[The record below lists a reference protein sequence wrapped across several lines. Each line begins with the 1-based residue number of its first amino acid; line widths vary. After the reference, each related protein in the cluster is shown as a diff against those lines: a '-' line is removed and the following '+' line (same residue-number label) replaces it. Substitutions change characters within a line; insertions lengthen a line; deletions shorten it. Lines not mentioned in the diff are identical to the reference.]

1 MSYRDGYII
10 AQCGN
15 KLVYSEL
22 DYNPVTE
29 ANVFQ
34 ENYDRMTS
42 IT

>member
-1 MSYRDGYII
+1 MPYPDGYII

-15 KLVYSEL
+15 ILVYSKL

-34 ENYDRMTS
+34 ENYDCM
-42 IT
+42 